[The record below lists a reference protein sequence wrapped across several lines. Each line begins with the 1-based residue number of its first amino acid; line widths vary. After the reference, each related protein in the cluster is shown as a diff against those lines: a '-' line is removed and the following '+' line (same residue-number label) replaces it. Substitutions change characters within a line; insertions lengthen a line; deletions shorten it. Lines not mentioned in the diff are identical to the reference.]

1 MLRKTFLAMSA
12 SAVLGAAVI
21 ASGAALAFP
30 LGPPPMP
37 GRGGP
42 PPMPGL
48 GGPPPGLGAPRLGPG
63 GSPHLGA
70 GGPPRL
76 GLGGARAP
84 AAGLAARSGAAGR
97 AGSNYAYSRS
107 GSHGRYDHGRG
118 RYGVYAYGDSGSS
131 SDDCYYTY
139 SRGRRVL
146 VCD

>member
-1 MLRKTFLAMSA
+1 MLRKTLLAVSA
-12 SAVLGAAVI
+12 SAMLGAAVS
-21 ASGAALAFP
+21 APSATLAFP

-37 GRGGP
+37 GLGGP

-48 GGPPPGLGAPRLGPG
+48 GGPPHLGPG
-63 GSPHLGA
+63 GPPHIGA

-76 GLGGARAP
+76 GPGGPRPP
-84 AAGLAARSGAAGR
+84 AAGYAARSGAAGAAGR
-97 AGSNYAYSRS
+97 AGSSYAYSGS
-107 GSHGRYDHGRG
+107 GSHGRYGQGRG
-118 RYGVYAYGDSGSS
+118 RYGVYVYGDSGSS